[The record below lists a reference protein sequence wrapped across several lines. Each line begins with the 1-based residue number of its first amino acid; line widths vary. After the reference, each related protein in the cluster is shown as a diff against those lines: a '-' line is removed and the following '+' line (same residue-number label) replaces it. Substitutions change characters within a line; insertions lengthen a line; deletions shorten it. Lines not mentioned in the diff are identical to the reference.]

1 MALPSQSTWHSE
13 TRRHPTPKGEV
24 HASLTSRTPLTLRQ
38 QQRPRW
44 VAGNG
49 SEGQPGALQGC
60 QEFQVQ
66 RTQVLRLEK
75 PGGGGSDPCHG
86 ESHWGH
92 KAKRPGS
99 VHCVR
104 GPRPSNT
111 TEGQRAGGPGGTG
124 VGVPRSGRRRTV
136 PFPRNVCL
144 LAAWAEAP
152 QESTGSPY
160 RADRHLSSRHH
171 IAPV

>member
-1 MALPSQSTWHSE
+1 M
-13 TRRHPTPKGEV
+13 
-24 HASLTSRTPLTLRQ
+24 
-38 QQRPRW
+38 
-44 VAGNG
+44 G

-66 RTQVLRLEK
+66 RAQALRLEK
-75 PGGGGSDPCHG
+75 PGGGSDPCHG

-99 VHCVR
+99 VRCVR
-104 GPRPSNT
+104 GPRPRNA
-111 TEGQRAGGPGGTG
+111 TEGQRAGVGVPRAG

-152 QESTGSPY
+152 QESTGSPH
-160 RADRHLSSRHH
+160 RADRHISSRHR